1 MKSMIKDYCRR
12 LRLSGIARHWQDV
25 HYETPEQ
32 FLQELLELELKER
45 EANRTSR
52 LLKQA
57 KLPYLKTFENFDW
70 SSVQLPQSI
79 QREWLMDGRFVK
91 EKQNL
96 LLYGPVG
103 TGKTHLAIALAIE
116 ACQTG
121 CKAQFFTTGKLVESL
136 LEHKAT
142 GTLARFMTKLEKLDL
157 LIIDE
162 FGYVPFNPE
171 GAKLLFQVVADCYER
186 KSIILTTNL
195 EFQQWNTLLGDGHLA
210 AAMID
215 RLIHHTQIL
224 LFNGES
230 YRLKHSM
237 IKHSKF

>member
-1 MKSMIKDYCRR
+1 
-12 LRLSGIARHWQDV
+12 
-25 HYETPEQ
+25 
-32 FLQELLELELKER
+32 
-45 EANRTSR
+45 
-52 LLKQA
+52 
-57 KLPYLKTFENFDW
+57 
-70 SSVQLPQSI
+70 
-79 QREWLMDGRFVK
+79 MDSRFVK

-96 LLYGPVG
+96 LLYGLVG

-116 ACQTG
+116 ACQAG

-136 LEHKAT
+136 LEHKAS
-142 GTLARFMTKLEKLDL
+142 GTLARFMAKLEKLDL

-186 KSIILTTNL
+186 KSIILTINL
-195 EFQQWNTLLGDGHLA
+195 EFQQWSTLLGDSHLA

-230 YRLKHSM
+230 YRFKHSM
-237 IKHSKF
+237 IKHSNF